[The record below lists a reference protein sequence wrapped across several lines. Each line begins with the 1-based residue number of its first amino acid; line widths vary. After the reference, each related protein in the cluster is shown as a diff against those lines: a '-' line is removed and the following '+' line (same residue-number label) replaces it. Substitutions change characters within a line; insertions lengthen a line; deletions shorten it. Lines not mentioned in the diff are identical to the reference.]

1 MVNAGLVTPGS
12 NASSSKLVNPSS
24 SPLCGSLGG
33 GMPKGGTCVTAAEIT
48 EIEAWLAA
56 GAPDN

>member
-12 NASSSKLVNPSS
+12 GASSSVLVTQQA

-33 GMPKGGTCVTAAEIT
+33 NMPKSGSCVTSAQLTQIEDWLGSGAA
-48 EIEAWLAA
+48 
-56 GAPDN
+56 DN